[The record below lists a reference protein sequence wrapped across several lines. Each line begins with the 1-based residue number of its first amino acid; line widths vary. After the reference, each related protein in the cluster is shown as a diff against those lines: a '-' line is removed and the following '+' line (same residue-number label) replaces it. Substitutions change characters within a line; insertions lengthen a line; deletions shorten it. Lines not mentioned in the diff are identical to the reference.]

1 MENGGMIMPTY
12 EYRCEK
18 CGDFE
23 KEQSIKDA
31 PLQKCPTCGSPVRR
45 LISPN
50 VGLVFKGSGFH
61 ITDYV
66 HKDEKK
72 HSKVENIGEKAGK
85 AESSSTSADTKTEK
99 KAG

>member
-1 MENGGMIMPTY
+1 MPTY
-12 EYRCEK
+12 EYRCKK

-23 KEQSIKDA
+23 KEQSIKDS
-31 PLQKCPTCGSPVRR
+31 PLHVCPTCGGPVHR

-66 HKDEKK
+66 HKDEKA
-72 HSKVENIGEKAGK
+72 HSKVESIGEKAGNK
-85 AESSSTSADTKTEK
+85 TESKDASVDLKTEK

>member
-1 MENGGMIMPTY
+1 MPTY
-12 EYRCEK
+12 EYRCK
-18 CGDFE
+18 NCGDFE
-23 KEQSIKDA
+23 MEQSIKDA
-31 PLQKCPTCGSPVRR
+31 PLNRCPTCGGPVTR
-45 LISPN
+45 LISSN

-72 HSKVENIGEKAGK
+72 HSKVESLGEKAGT
-85 AESSSTSADTKTEK
+85 STDTKTEK

>member
-1 MENGGMIMPTY
+1 MPTY
-12 EYRCEK
+12 IYRCK
-18 CGDFE
+18 NCGDFE
-23 KEQSIKDA
+23 KEQSIKEN
-31 PLQKCPTCGSPVRR
+31 PLRVCPTCGGPVQR

-72 HSKVENIGEKAGK
+72 HSKVESINDKAGK
-85 AESSSTSADTKTEK
+85 GSESSRATSDHIESEK

>member
-1 MENGGMIMPTY
+1 MPTY
-12 EYRCEK
+12 EYRCEQ

-23 KEQSIKDA
+23 QEQSIKDA
-31 PLQKCPTCGSPVRR
+31 PLNACPTCGRPVKR
-45 LISPN
+45 LISSN

-72 HSKVENIGEKAGK
+72 HSKLESSGEKSGIS
-85 AESSSTSADTKTEK
+85 ESASTSTDAKAEK

>member
-1 MENGGMIMPTY
+1 MPVY
-12 EYRCEK
+12 EYRCSK

-23 KEQSIKDA
+23 KEQSIKDD
-31 PLQKCPTCGSPVRR
+31 PLKTCPTCGGPVKR
-45 LISPN
+45 LISHN

-72 HSKVENIGEKAGK
+72 QSKTASEGENANKDSDFKA
-85 AESSSTSADTKTEK
+85 EK
-99 KAG
+99 KAS

>member
-1 MENGGMIMPTY
+1 MPTY

-23 KEQSIKDA
+23 KVQSIKDS
-31 PLQKCPTCGSPVRR
+31 PLQVCPTCGGPVKR
-45 LISPN
+45 LISHN
-50 VGLVFKGSGFH
+50 IGLVFKGSGFH

-72 HSKVENIGEKAGK
+72 RSKMESIMEKTGK
-85 AESSSTSADTKTEK
+85 AENKTASADTKTEK